1 MRCLVQVNN
10 QTFTDLVRQQTGF
23 TGEGRLTD
31 YVSRNNGELY
41 FGDQLNLNALAERHG
56 APLEV
61 VNTLHIVDQIGRM
74 LSYADAARA
83 RARYQGGFLYAY
95 ATKANFAAE
104 AVRAALHAGANYETS
119 ATSDLQI
126 AHGLWRDGVLPN
138 DRLIFCNGS
147 KDQGYRTAIRDFRLD
162 GAENVVPV
170 LDDLDELADLLEC
183 PAPLQFG
190 VRERA
195 AGNRD
200 GNHLGNDRFGLTAV
214 EIAAAAARIA
224 GTQHQLVLYHAMVGS
239 QIEDRQAFL
248 SLLQAS
254 VEQYCRLRRLVPTLR
269 YFNFGG
275 GIPTAGY
282 RLDFTFDYEQFLTQL
297 FTTIRTACQRFDVP
311 MPTVIGEFGRY
322 TVATHS
328 VFLLEIGAVKAGQSG
343 EADWYLL
350 DGSLMTTLPDSLFV
364 TGQEFVILPLT
375 DWDRPLRA
383 VRLAGRRTCD
393 SDDLYPRPDQPP
405 LMLPDT
411 GRGLVIAVF
420 GIGAY
425 QQMISG
431 RGGAHHCLNPEPA
444 RVILEQ
450 HGTALSSRFV
460 PQQDLKTIMRLLG
473 YPAARSI
480 ARDIEREAAVPVA
493 VPMPRRRLRERF
505 ASGR

>member
-1 MRCLVQVNN
+1 VNN
-10 QTFTDLVRQQTGF
+10 QTFADLVRAQTGF
-23 TGEGRLTD
+23 SGEGRLTE
-31 YVSRNNGELY
+31 YLSRKNGELY
-41 FGDQLNLNALAERHG
+41 FGDQLNLNALVERHG

-61 VNTLHIVDQIGRM
+61 VNTLHIADQIGRM
-74 LSYADAARA
+74 QHAVAAARREA
-83 RARYQGGFLYAY
+83 GYGGAFLYAY

-104 AVRAALHAGANYETS
+104 AVRAALQAGANYETS

-126 AHGLWRDGVLPN
+126 AHGLWQDGVLPD
-138 DRLIFCNGS
+138 DRLVLCNGS
-147 KDQGYRTAIRDFRLD
+147 KDQGYRDAIRAFRLD
-162 GAENVVPV
+162 GAANVIPV
-170 LDDLDELADLLEC
+170 LDDLDELHDLIDVAL
-183 PAPLQFG
+183 PIRFG

-200 GNHLGNDRFGLTAV
+200 GNHLGNDRFGLTSA

-224 GTQHQLVLYHAMVGS
+224 GSRHELVLYHAMVGS
-239 QIEDRQAFL
+239 QIEDAATFL
-248 SLLQAS
+248 QLLQAS
-254 VEQYCRLRRLVPTLR
+254 VEQYCRLRRLVPSLR

-282 RLDFTFDYEQFLTQL
+282 RLDFHFDYQQFFTAL
-297 FTTIRTACQRFDVP
+297 FTTIRETCARFGVP
-311 MPTVIGEFGRY
+311 QPAVIGEFGRY

-328 VFLLEIGAVKAGQSG
+328 TFLLEIGAVKAGRPG

-364 TGQEFVILPLT
+364 SGQQFVILPLT
-375 DWDRPLRA
+375 DWDRPLRS

-405 LMLPDT
+405 LLLPDT
-411 GRGLVIAVF
+411 GRGLVVAMF

-450 HGTALSSRFV
+450 HGTTLHSRFV
-460 PQQDLKTIMRLLG
+460 PQQDLSTIMQLLG
-473 YPAARSI
+473 YPAARP
-480 ARDIEREAAVPVA
+480 EPVA
-493 VPMPRRRLRERF
+493 VPRPQLVSMASRRRLRERF
-505 ASGR
+505 AGGR